1 MCQRVVAQLVEHRS
15 PKPVVGGSSP
25 SGPAARSNTAISK
38 TEDLKVKK
46 VPAKKGKTVSVN
58 STERLGLFG
67 RMSLF
72 LRQVMF
78 ELKKVVW
85 PTKEQLVTYT
95 AVVIVFVTIMG
106 LIIAALDFAF
116 LQLVLLVFG

>member
-1 MCQRVVAQLVEHRS
+1 MM
-15 PKPVVGGSSP
+15 
-25 SGPAARSNTAISK
+25 
-38 TEDLKVKK
+38 
-46 VPAKKGKTVSVN
+46 SVD
-58 STERLGLFG
+58 SAERLGRFG

-72 LRQVMF
+72 LRQVIF

-85 PTKEQLVTYT
+85 PTREQLITYT

-116 LQLVLLVFG
+116 VKLVLLIFG

>member
-1 MCQRVVAQLVEHRS
+1 LGVQV
-15 PKPVVGGSSP
+15 P
-25 SGPAARSNTAISK
+25 PALLQEVTLQYVRQKI
-38 TEDLKVKK
+38 LKVKK

-95 AVVIVFVTIMG
+95 AVVVVFVIIMG

-116 LQLVLLVFG
+116 VKLVLLVFG

>member
-1 MCQRVVAQLVEHRS
+1 M
-15 PKPVVGGSSP
+15 
-25 SGPAARSNTAISK
+25 
-38 TEDLKVKK
+38 
-46 VPAKKGKTVSVN
+46 SVN

-95 AVVIVFVTIMG
+95 AVVVVFVIIMG
-106 LIIAALDFAF
+106 LIIAALDFVF
-116 LQLVLLVFG
+116 VQLVLLVFG

>member
-1 MCQRVVAQLVEHRS
+1 M
-15 PKPVVGGSSP
+15 
-25 SGPAARSNTAISK
+25 NT
-38 TEDLKVKK
+38 
-46 VPAKKGKTVSVN
+46 VPTKKGKTVSVN
-58 STERLGLFG
+58 TTERLGLFG

-95 AVVIVFVTIMG
+95 AVVVVFVTIMG
-106 LIIAALDFAF
+106 LIIAALDFVF
-116 LQLVLLVFG
+116 VKLVLLVFG

>member
-1 MCQRVVAQLVEHRS
+1 LGVQV
-15 PKPVVGGSSP
+15 P
-25 SGPAARSNTAISK
+25 PALQQEAIKKISK
-38 TEDLKVKK
+38 ANT
-46 VPAKKGKTVSVN
+46 VPTKKGKTVSVN
-58 STERLGLFG
+58 TTERLGLFG

-95 AVVIVFVTIMG
+95 AVVVVFVTIMG

-116 LQLVLLVFG
+116 VKLVLLVFG

>member
-1 MCQRVVAQLVEHRS
+1 MGVQV
-15 PKPVVGGSSP
+15 P
-25 SGPAARSNTAISK
+25 PALLQEVIKKIS
-38 TEDLKVKK
+38 KVKK
-46 VPAKKGKTVSVN
+46 VLAKKGKTVSVN
-58 STERLGLFG
+58 TNERLGLFG

-85 PTKEQLVTYT
+85 PTKEQMVTYT
-95 AVVIVFVTIMG
+95 AVVVVFVIIMG

-116 LQLVLLVFG
+116 VKLVLLIFG